1 MDSEPRQYTKDFKR
15 EVVSRANSGGT
26 TVSQLAQELGLSTS
40 TIYRWRRQFADE
52 PAQEEELVL
61 LDDFPEAEDFPEV
74 DDLPGVEDYPDEIED
89 LPQPIAAAQGPAEL
103 PVKVKKSKKGKKGK
117 KAAKDEKKKAKDKKA
132 TKGKEKK
139 AKDKKDAK
147 GKKKKA
153 KDKETVKD
161 RKKKAE
167 DKKDRNPK

>member
-1 MDSEPRQYTKDFKR
+1 MDSEPRPYTDDFKR
-15 EVVSRANSGGT
+15 EVVSRANSSGT

-61 LDDFPEAEDFPEV
+61 LDDFPEAEDFPEA
-74 DDLPGVEDYPDEIED
+74 DDLPGVQDYPDEIED
-89 LPQPIAAAQGPAEL
+89 LPQPVAAAQGLAER

-117 KAAKDEKKKAKDKKA
+117 KAVKDKKKKAKDKKA
-132 TKGKEKK
+132 VKDKKKK
-139 AKDKKDAK
+139 AKDKKAVK

-153 KDKETVKD
+153 KG
-161 RKKKAE
+161 KKG
-167 DKKDRNPK
+167 RNPK